1 MYLSY
6 DILCSMFYDGFDHLL
21 FMILAREFLPW
32 AYGEGE
38 THDTWHWT
46 DDSGLLATCPGG
58 LREQDSAYYVPQD
71 V

>member
-38 THDTWHWT
+38 THDT
-46 DDSGLLATCPGG
+46 
-58 LREQDSAYYVPQD
+58 
-71 V
+71 